1 MAILQIWD
9 AIIDEKVLFDS
20 SGICISDPNIQK
32 AFIFCTDIIPS
43 RINIGSLGPQT
54 FIVPRLKTCAASLE
68 PPYAHGHTFANAT
81 ELQTQAVQPGNEI
94 YAEAFALS
102 EFENTNIG
110 GFENNEKEKELDSE
124 DSEDSEEEEDW
135 EDENEYTDDDE
146 YDNDDDGSDGDYE
159 EIDEKGDMSRV
170 YGQSQ
175 KSTEGWGDSFS
186 ELIKLDMNLVN
197 NTQELDGGG
206 EPLRKILTP
215 VASRKSAKR
224 GFAGIE
230 GGENGTQSKKSRK
243 QQK

>member
-20 SGICISDPNIQK
+20 SGIYM
-32 AFIFCTDIIPS
+32 IPS

-54 FIVPRLKTCAASLE
+54 FIVPRLKTCPASLE
-68 PPYAHGHTFANAT
+68 PPYAHGHTFANVT
-81 ELQTQAVQPGNEI
+81 ELQTQVVQPSNEI

-110 GFENNEKEKELDSE
+110 GFENNENEKEFDIA
-124 DSEDSEEEEDW
+124 DSEDSEEEEGW

-146 YDNDDDGSDGDYE
+146 YDNNDDGSDGDYE
-159 EIDEKGDMSRV
+159 EINEKGNMSRV

-186 ELIKLDMNLVN
+186 ELIKLDMDLVN
-197 NTQELDGGG
+197 NTQELDGGA

-215 VASRKSAKR
+215 AASRKSVKR